1 MFQKSNYYKLSIV
14 GGIIIIA
21 SLIMFQNFNSCQARQ
36 FAIID
41 EIIQYEST
49 MDYSMCVSLAEKIQT
64 LNTECPSNLET
75 LQCG

>member
-1 MFQKSNYYKLSIV
+1 MFQKSNYYKLSVV

-21 SLIMFQNFNSCQARQ
+21 SLIMFQNFNSCPARQ
-36 FAIID
+36 FSIID
-41 EIIQYEST
+41 EIIQYESA

-64 LNTECPSNLET
+64 LNAECPSNLET